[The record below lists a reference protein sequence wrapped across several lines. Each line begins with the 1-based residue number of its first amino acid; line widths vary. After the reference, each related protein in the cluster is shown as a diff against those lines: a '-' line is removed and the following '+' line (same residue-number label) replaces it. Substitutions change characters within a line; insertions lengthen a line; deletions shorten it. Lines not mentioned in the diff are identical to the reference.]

1 MNNLI
6 NIILEGSYI
15 EANFNR
21 IKNGNRLD
29 TRHRPFEI
37 EYLNDMIDFYEQA
50 EEYEKC
56 EIISIYKN
64 NILDHEN
71 NYK

>member
-6 NIILEGSYI
+6 DIILESSI
-15 EANFNR
+15 EANFKR

-29 TRHRPFEI
+29 IRLKPYEI
-37 EYLNDMIDFYEQA
+37 ETLNDMISFYEDS
-50 EEYEKC
+50 EDYEKC
-56 EIISIYKN
+56 EVITNFKN
-64 NILDHEN
+64 KILDHEN

>member
-6 NIILEGSYI
+6 NIVLEGNYI

-21 IKNGNRLD
+21 IKNGNRLNI
-29 TRHRPFEI
+29 RNRPFDIEI
-37 EYLNDMIDFYEQA
+37 LNDMIDFYEQV
-50 EEYEKC
+50 EEFEKC
-56 EIISIYKN
+56 VTIVNFKN